1 MFANSAGQSRT
12 SFLAIYV
19 SAANSK
25 ITLERRENRDKKRGL
40 IFTRI
45 TASLMARTNRV
56 SRDFGTSNENR
67 VARYSSYVRKQTR
80 VGVEGMAP
88 SAKSVLIPQIT
99 DDTYSFA
106 VRIIQIIA
114 RIMTCGKFQAD
125 THNSDKRVSDSS

>member
-56 SRDFGTSNENR
+56 SRLRRHGTSNENR

-88 SAKSVLIPQIT
+88 SAKSVLICKSRTIFLC
-99 DDTYSFA
+99 S
-106 VRIIQIIA
+106 
-114 RIMTCGKFQAD
+114 AD
-125 THNSDKRVSDSS
+125 YTNNRADNGLREISGGYT